1 MTADPTVQPPEI
13 DHTEGTRRQVVL
25 VTGLSGAGNST
36 VLKSLEDLGYEAID
50 NLPLGLA
57 GAVMDRSEDRVR
69 PIAIGI
75 DCRTRDF
82 TAASLQEQLVALRGR
97 TDLAVQMVFVDC
109 DEDVLQRRFT
119 ETRRRH
125 PLAVDRPVVS
135 GIQQERSI
143 LLPIRDQADR
153 LIDTSMLTIH
163 DLRRLIEME
172 FRLAPGT
179 SLFVIVT
186 SFSYRR
192 GLPREAD
199 LVFDVRFLDNP
210 HWDLDLRPLTGL
222 DDRVQAYIKADPDF
236 TTFFEGL
243 IGLLGPLLPRYNRE
257 GKRYLTLA
265 VGCTG
270 GKHRSVFVAERLAD
284 WLRRMG
290 LRVGVVHRD
299 IPQTEPKGG

>member
-1 MTADPTVQPPEI
+1 MVADQSVEHQKNDPANPAL
-13 DHTEGTRRQVVL
+13 RQVVL

-36 VLKSLEDLGYEAID
+36 VLKALEDLGYEAID
-50 NLPLGLA
+50 NLPLVLA
-57 GAVMDRSEDRVR
+57 GAVMGRSEDRVR

-75 DCRTRDF
+75 DSRTRDF
-82 TAASLQEQLVALRGR
+82 TAASLHEQLVALRGR
-97 TDLAVQMVFVDC
+97 PDLAVQMIFVDC
-109 DEDVLQRRFT
+109 DDDVLQRRFT

-135 GIQQERSI
+135 GIQQERAI
-143 LLPIRDQADR
+143 LMPLRDQADR

-163 DLRRLIEME
+163 DLRRLVETE
-172 FRLAPGT
+172 FGLAPGT
-179 SLFVIVT
+179 GLFVIVT

-199 LVFDVRFLDNP
+199 LVFDVRFLENP
-210 HWDLDLRPLTGL
+210 HWDPDLRPLTGL
-222 DDRVQAYIKADPDF
+222 DERVQRYITADPDF
-236 TTFFEGL
+236 TTFFDGL

-270 GKHRSVFVAERLAD
+270 GKHRSVFVTERLAA
-284 WLRRMG
+284 WLRSMG

>member
-1 MTADPTVQPPEI
+1 MTADQSVEQPEHARPGI
-13 DHTEGTRRQVVL
+13 ARRQVVL

-36 VLKSLEDLGYEAID
+36 VLKALEDLGYEAID
-50 NLPLGLA
+50 NLPLALA
-57 GAVMDRSEDRVR
+57 DAVMGRSEDR
-69 PIAIGI
+69 PIAVGI

-82 TAASLQEQLVALRGR
+82 TAASLLEQLVALRGR
-97 TDLAVQMVFVDC
+97 PDLSVRMIFVDC
-109 DEDVLQRRFT
+109 DEEVLQRRFT

-135 GIQQERSI
+135 GIQQERAI
-143 LLPIRDQADR
+143 LMPLRDQADR

-163 DLRRLIEME
+163 ELRRMVETE
-172 FRLAPGT
+172 FGLAAGA

-199 LVFDVRFLDNP
+199 LVFDVRFLENP

-222 DDRVQAYIKADPDF
+222 DQRVQQYIAADPDF
-236 TTFFEGL
+236 TAFFDGL

-270 GKHRSVFVAERLAD
+270 GKHRSVFVTERLAA
-284 WLRRMG
+284 WLRGMG

-299 IPQTEPKGG
+299 IPQTEPKGD